1 MLENKER
8 RPNNSLL
15 IYCTYYNNYFQFSID
30 VSRSLIL
37 VENIFVPSNK
47 FRNKFRNKLSLAENV
62 RKKKEEEEE
71 GQSESMFLR
80 RYR

>member
-62 RKKKEEEEE
+62 HRVGSKKKDN
-71 GQSESMFLR
+71 QRACS
-80 RYR
+80 